1 MLTVADKAGMAV
13 GDMLTLAEKGVRP
26 LILADKICEQT
37 LLYVPCVGEGV
48 KTERQNNKNW
58 NFLLL
63 IKQALAELGEDAKH

>member
-1 MLTVADKAGMAV
+1 MLTVADKAGMGV

-48 KTERQNNKNW
+48 KTGYIAAVPRP
-58 NFLLL
+58 FLMQLHL
-63 IKQALAELGEDAKH
+63 